1 MSESKNEFD
10 PFEESLIVHRQLRG
24 KIGIVS
30 KLPINDHHAL
40 SLAYTPGVARPCEVI
55 AGDPSLARQLTVKSN
70 SVAVVSDGSA
80 VLGLGNIGP
89 QAAIPVMEGKSILF
103 KEFANIDAWPICLA
117 SRTASPSILPCV
129 PGREPTPR
137 PFRKYLRVD
146 LCLEFPPKPAGK
158 TNKTPVSAADSD
170 HRVND
175 NTRLIRFS
183 EYGIVENETD
193 QSKTDCRQEWVATSS
208 KGN

>member
-117 SRTASPSILPCV
+117 TQDSQEIISTVRAISPVFGGINLEDISAPFANEFLTSMLLIIPC
-129 PGREPTPR
+129 
-137 PFRKYLRVD
+137 K
-146 LCLEFPPKPAGK
+146 
-158 TNKTPVSAADSD
+158 
-170 HRVND
+170 
-175 NTRLIRFS
+175 
-183 EYGIVENETD
+183 
-193 QSKTDCRQEWVATSS
+193 
-208 KGN
+208 